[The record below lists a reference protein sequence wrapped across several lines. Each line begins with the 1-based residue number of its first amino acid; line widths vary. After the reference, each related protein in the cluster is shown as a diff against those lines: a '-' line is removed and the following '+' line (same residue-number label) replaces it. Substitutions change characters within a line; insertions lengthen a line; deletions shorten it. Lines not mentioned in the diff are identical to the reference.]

1 MTRTMLN
8 RASAFARLTTAL
20 ALAACGGSKIE
31 HQPTVPV
38 RVATVARIT
47 APVVISASGVVE
59 PEQAVE
65 VEAQVGG
72 MLTEVAFR
80 EGDEVEQG
88 QVLFR
93 IDPNQYESAVRQ
105 AAAAL
110 ARDAAQAAN
119 AQRDADRYKALVAK
133 DFVTQSQADQA
144 DASAASLRATVLADS
159 AVLHSATINLQH
171 ATVHAPISGR
181 TGSLLVRQGNLVK
194 ASGGSLV
201 VINQIRPILVRFPL
215 LQRDFIALARR
226 ATSGR
231 VPVSVVSADS
241 VPVSESGALSFI
253 DNAVDSLTG
262 TVTAKAQFANATRAL
277 WPGEYVRVTVQLDV
291 LPNVLAVPTSALMSG
306 QSGPYV
312 YVIDGQQQAAVR
324 AVGVGRVVGEL
335 TVIDKGLNAGETVV
349 VDGQSRLIPGSKV
362 EVTKPAD
369 PPAPAGKSG
378 A

>member
-1 MTRTMLN
+1 VTRTILN
-8 RASAFARLTTAL
+8 RAPALARLAGAL
-20 ALAACGGSKIE
+20 ALVACGGGKPE
-31 HQPTVPV
+31 HPATVPV
-38 RVATVARIT
+38 RVATAVRIT

-93 IDPNQYESAVRQ
+93 IDPNQYESAVKQ

-110 ARDAAQAAN
+110 ARDEAQAAS

-133 DFVTQSQADQA
+133 DFVTKSQADQA
-144 DASAASLRATVLADS
+144 EATAAALRATVLADS

-171 ATVHAPISGR
+171 ATVRAPISGR

-201 VINQIRPILVRFPL
+201 VINQIRPILVRFSL
-215 LQRDFIALARR
+215 LQRDFIALAQR
-226 ATSGR
+226 ASSGN

-241 VPVSESGALSFI
+241 VPVSASGTLTFI

-262 TVTAKAQFANATRAL
+262 TVTAKAQFANTTRAL

-291 LPNVLAVPTSALMSG
+291 LPNVLAVPTPALMSG
-306 QSGPYV
+306 QSGAYV
-312 YVIDGQQQAAVR
+312 YVIDGHQQAVVR
-324 AVGVGRVVGEL
+324 NVVAGRVVGEL
-335 TVIDKGLNAGETVV
+335 TVIDKGLTAGETVV
-349 VDGQSRLIPGSKV
+349 VDGQSRLIPGSTV
-362 EVTKPAD
+362 EVTKST

-378 A
+378 T